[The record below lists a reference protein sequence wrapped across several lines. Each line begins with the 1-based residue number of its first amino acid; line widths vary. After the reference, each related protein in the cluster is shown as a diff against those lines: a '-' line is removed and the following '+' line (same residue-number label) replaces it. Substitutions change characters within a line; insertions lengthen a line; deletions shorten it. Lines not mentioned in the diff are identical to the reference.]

1 MQNLFYYPYPYKFD
15 FDLKMI
21 NDHCNNKSI
30 NDTIEIYKL
39 LREYYGDLEW
49 LTLNDKQKIK
59 RIITY
64 RDEFLTA

>member
-15 FDLKMI
+15 SDLKMI
-21 NDHCNNKSI
+21 NDQCDNKSI